1 MRKYLPVKSLFLW
14 LLGGQSTAAWSPH
27 PKPLVL
33 FESHTQQP
41 FQRQQQ
47 EQQLPSSRR
56 LGEENGRLVGGV
68 TAANRG
74 GLQPQQRTDSGR
86 RAVLFSAVLTATSTL
101 GWCRGL
107 CGGVVP
113 PAVAAASSTEGPS
126 TTPRA
131 VYKSGK
137 APIVPGVAP
146 RDKNDVKG
154 TKKDPDFLRSISDCK
169 SQCQSAG
176 DGSYAKSKEDCLS
189 ECQDIC
195 CKTYEQCTFDI
206 VPRI

>member
-1 MRKYLPVKSLFLW
+1 MRKYSPEISLLLW
-14 LLGGQSTAAWSPH
+14 LFGGHSTAAWSPH
-27 PKPLVL
+27 PTPLVL
-33 FESHTQQP
+33 FESHSPQP
-41 FQRQQQ
+41 VQR
-47 EQQLPSSRR
+47 R
-56 LGEENGRLVGGV
+56 
-68 TAANRG
+68 
-74 GLQPQQRTDSGR
+74 QPQPQPQHCTDSGR
-86 RAVLFSAVLTATSTL
+86 RAALFSVMLTATSTL

-107 CGGVVP
+107 CGDVVP
-113 PAVAAASSTEGPS
+113 PAMAAASSTEGPS
-126 TTPRA
+126 ASTTTTPRT